1 MDGGASHMNQAVPT
15 SDFRSL
21 GLIPLIDHWHRVQRS
36 P

>member
-1 MDGGASHMNQAVPT
+1 VPT

-21 GLIPLIDHWHRVQRS
+21 GLIPLIDHWHHVKRS